1 MILLLQYKDLC
12 DFKNFIKRSNTIYDT
27 NIREKCISRYLSFC
41 LLLFFSNSLN
51 PLFISLSLFLSLS
64 LSLSLSPLPLSLWL
78 FIIRPFFIF
87 VCPYFFLFFFSLLP
101 IHALSII
108 LSLYLSIYFSFTLS
122 LSLSLTPLFLSVCL
136 SLCLPL
142 FTFAPLLAFNN
153 ILFIFMSLSKS
164 AY

>member
-51 PLFISLSLFLSLS
+51 PLVISLSLSLLSLS
-64 LSLSLSPLPLSLWL
+64 LSLSLSFWL

-101 IHALSII
+101 IRALSII
-108 LSLYLSIYFSFTLS
+108 LSIYLSIYFSFALS
-122 LSLSLTPLFLSVCL
+122 LSLSLTLLFLSVCL